1 MAKAKADRARTGS
14 TIRCAIYTRK
24 SSDEASS
31 RNSSLST
38 PSGNFLP
45 RSAASFARRATSF
58 GDRDFRSSL

>member
-1 MAKAKADRARTGS
+1 MAKADRARTGS

-31 RNSSLST
+31 RNSILST
-38 PSGNFLP
+38 PSGNFLLP